1 MARSGK
7 NNHSSLNE
15 IEMLLFQILSEN
27 QQLLDH
33 KENFAAASWRK
44 KIKSTEAS
52 TSSPLLIHDS

>member
-44 KIKSTEAS
+44 KNKINRSKHKQPSAY
-52 TSSPLLIHDS
+52 P